1 MEIATSL
8 NNAIQQ
14 MNKKKQE
21 IQAKIQSESSE
32 IQEITARMNEMEQR
46 IETLTNSL
54 TTSEQQLVQLNNT
67 ISETEAGYQK
77 IVEAGETL
85 MSIVSQNLPKYMD
98 GETKSDTVLDAFKK

>member
-8 NNAIQQ
+8 NHAIQQ

-21 IQAKIQSESSE
+21 IQAKIQTESSE

-85 MSIVSQNLPKYMD
+85 MSIVSQNLPKIYGRRD
-98 GETKSDTVLDAFKK
+98 